1 MQHDNSTINST
12 NTNTAYIPD
21 EHESE
26 KASNSYLMSLIA
38 GIAGLPLPIIN
49 LVATLFFLLGNRKA
63 SYFVRWHCNQALFS
77 QLSLL
82 VVNTWGFWWTMK
94 LIFGSENISNSYIAY
109 IILVLIVNVIEAIA
123 TVYAAVQTRKGIHVR
138 FELFGDITDLVV
150 KDKTPKS

>member
-1 MQHDNSTINST
+1 MLHENTTTIQNIYT
-12 NTNTAYIPD
+12 PD

-49 LVATLFFLLGNRKA
+49 LVATLFFWLGNRKGT
-63 SYFVRWHCNQALFS
+63 YFVRWHCIQALFS

-82 VVNTWGFWWTMK
+82 FVNTWGFWWTMK
-94 LIFGSENISNSYIAY
+94 LIFGSATISNSYIAY
-109 IILVLIVNVIEAIA
+109 IILLLIVNVIEAIA